1 MTEEGRMGEMRSTK
15 LDEDERT
22 SNSVLYSGQT
32 RAELKPVRQASDL
45 GPAHIRIDSPS
56 EFKFQISNF
65 KHADCMDCSRSIG

>member
-32 RAELKPVRQASDL
+32 RAELKPVRQASD
-45 GPAHIRIDSPS
+45 
-56 EFKFQISNF
+56 
-65 KHADCMDCSRSIG
+65 